1 MMGMLT
7 LLLQPLR
14 LPPSALLSIVL
25 WKDGWGYVW
34 VAAKG
39 GGGRG
44 GGTEQTAQPSRRG
57 ESDGREKWGARD
69 QGSVEDFLKSQRN
82 SQMSF
87 FRLKE
92 KWRWVQLREPP
103 ADVTFTEVDVKMN
116 NIYHVCMF
124 LHCGRKLEDSNCR
137 EALNWNQTQNLLAAA
152 NVSIMFKFSCW
163 WSATPSFPLLPRHWK
178 YFSRLNYSAVTPT
191 CPPPPPWHERPHSRN
206 TAVKTFWGY
215 H

>member
-1 MMGMLT
+1 MMGMLI

-137 EALNWNQTQNLLAAA
+137 EALNWNQTQNLLTLA
-152 NVSIMFKFSCW
+152 SCL
-163 WSATPSFPLLPRHWK
+163 SSPVGGQRHRASPCCPATGNTFHGSTTLQWRPP
-178 YFSRLNYSAVTPT
+178 A
-191 CPPPPPWHERPHSRN
+191 PPPLPDMKDL
-206 TAVKTFWGY
+206 TAETQQ
-215 H
+215 